1 MAEKLTYYSAGKLL
15 ITSEYAV
22 IDGACALA
30 LPTKLG
36 QRMTVIDAE
45 KSHLHWVAKDM
56 DGKIWFENDFDTID
70 FNPIHKKDNVS
81 KRLQQILINVRE
93 QNQNFLA
100 ELKGAVIE
108 TQLNFSRNWGLG
120 SSSTLINNIAQW
132 ANVNPFDLQ
141 QKVFGGSGYDIACAQ
156 KSYPITYQLIN
167 QNPIVTDVS
176 FHPPFHQHLF
186 FVYMNKKQNS
196 RASIRHYYKG
206 VTNQLIDALNT
217 LTKKFIDAK
226 TVSDFQMLMLAHES
240 IVSKLIG
247 IEPVKEAEFSDYEG
261 VVKSLGAWG
270 GDFVLACGSTK
281 SKEYFAAKGFK
292 VCFAYTELISTA
304 I

>member
-1 MAEKLTYYSAGKLL
+1 MAEKLTYYSSGKLL

-36 QRMTVIDAE
+36 QSMTVVDAE
-45 KSHLHWVAKDM
+45 KSRLRWIAKDI

-70 FNPIHKKDNVS
+70 FNPIYQKDNVS
-81 KRLQQILINVRE
+81 KRLQKILSKVRE
-93 QNQNFLA
+93 QNQFFLS
-100 ELKGAVIE
+100 GAIGAIVE
-108 TQLNFSRNWGLG
+108 TQLDFSRNWGLG

-132 ANVNPFDLQ
+132 ANVNPFDLH

-156 KSYPITYQLIN
+156 KFKPITYKLIN

-186 FVYMNKKQNS
+186 FVYINKKQNS
-196 RASIRHYYKG
+196 RISIRHHYNG
-206 VTNQLIDALNT
+206 VTDQLIDALNT
-217 LTKKFIDAK
+217 LTKRFIDAK

-247 IEPVKEAEFSDYEG
+247 IEPVQETEFSDYEG

-270 GDFVLACGSTK
+270 GDFVLACGSIK
-281 SKEYFAAKGFK
+281 SKEYFAGKGFT
-292 VCFAYTELISTA
+292 VCFAYNELISPA